1 MDHKVKTLVFVPHF
15 FKQGGV
21 GLFYKTLR
29 PFLGPEYRYFHRGN
43 RASGNEN
50 MAGLFYLADYLKLLW
65 ILITQKNNFFVL
77 NTSLARSGC
86 NRDAVFIWILTC
98 FNKKFMVFFHGWNKG
113 YEQLIDETRGYQKH
127 PIARF
132 KKSVA
137 FIVLAKEFK
146 AKLESWGFSQPIYL
160 GKTVVDPVL
169 IEGYSWSGQKFRM
182 ISEFSF
188 LFLARVEKAKG
199 ILEAIDLF
207 AGVQVLNPT
216 RKLTLRI
223 GGDGTYL
230 SEAKK
235 YVNAK
240 KIPHVE
246 FLGHVEGHEKRRAL
260 ETSHFFLFPSHG
272 EGMPLSVLEAL
283 AFGLPC
289 LVTPVGGLKDF
300 FVDQKMGLLM
310 NSNGIDENVMAL
322 HHMINNTDLLV
333 GISEFNYG
341 FAKKNF
347 LASNVAKELHGLF
360 LEVYR
365 NDEHKN

>member
-1 MDHKVKTLVFVPHF
+1 
-15 FKQGGV
+15 
-21 GLFYKTLR
+21 
-29 PFLGPEYRYFHRGN
+29 
-43 RASGNEN
+43 
-50 MAGLFYLADYLKLLW
+50 
-65 ILITQKNNFFVL
+65 
-77 NTSLARSGC
+77 
-86 NRDAVFIWILTC
+86 
-98 FNKKFMVFFHGWNKG
+98 MVFFHGWNKS
-113 YEQLIDETRGYQKH
+113 YERKIDETRGYENH
-127 PIARF
+127 PIVRF

-160 GKTVVDPVL
+160 GKTVVDPIL
-169 IEGYSWSGQKFRM
+169 LEGYNWNGQKFRG
-182 ISEFSF
+182 IPEFSF

-207 AGVQVLNPT
+207 AGVQALNPT

-223 GGDGTYL
+223 GGDGTFL

-235 YVNAK
+235 YVSDK
-240 KIPHVE
+240 KISNVE
-246 FLGHVEGHEKRRAL
+246 FLGHVEGNDKRKVL

-300 FVDQKMGLLM
+300 FQDQKMGLLM
-310 NSNGIDENVMAL
+310 NSHRINDSVGAL
-322 HHMINNTDLLV
+322 HQMINNTDLLE
-333 GISEFNYG
+333 GISAFNYD
-341 FAKKNF
+341 FARKNF
-347 LASNVAKELHGLF
+347 LASNIAKELQALF

-365 NDEHKN
+365 NGESKG